1 MEKRLLRH
9 ILRET
14 HISHEYLSTKY
25 VCISKMYKI
34 TVITVKCQ
42 DCN

>member
-9 ILRET
+9 IPRET

-34 TVITVKCQ
+34 TVKCQ